1 MHDQGVDNPNNN
13 YYYSGFVNTPANFSQ
28 NVATAQVQLSI
39 NDLGLTS
46 GAEAFRLIVQ
56 QNSNDPITKWL
67 ATDTFTIV
75 NTDTPPASSYTI
87 TPASPQ
93 INENQST
100 ATFTITR
107 TNSSQAATVYVS
119 TVHDQGTPNP
129 NGNYYYDGLLNQP
142 VTFAA
147 GASTQQVQIRIND
160 LGLASGSETFRIIVQ
175 QNYTDAITN
184 FLATDT
190 FTIVNN
196 DAGIVA
202 NASVNEQTNTTFLL
216 SPFLSLPATPAGL
229 SVSVVNFLEH
239 PHRARRIDHG
249 WKRDTWK
256 YCGRVQCCW

>member
-1 MHDQGVDNPNNN
+1 MSAPCTIRESIIRTTTTTIVVLLTLLLIFLRTLRPLRCNFPSTILASHRARRHSGLS
-13 YYYSGFVNTPANFSQ
+13 YSKTQTIPS
-28 NVATAQVQLSI
+28 
-39 NDLGLTS
+39 
-46 GAEAFRLIVQ
+46 R
-56 QNSNDPITKWL
+56 KWL

-93 INENQST
+93 LNENQGT

-107 TNSSQAATVYVS
+107 TNSSQAETVYVS
-119 TVHDQGTPNP
+119 TVHDQGSPNP

-160 LGLASGSETFRIIVQ
+160 LGLASGSETFRIIVK

-202 NASVNEQTNTTFLL
+202 NASV
-216 SPFLSLPATPAGL
+216 
-229 SVSVVNFLEH
+229 
-239 PHRARRIDHG
+239 
-249 WKRDTWK
+249 K
-256 YCGRVQCCW
+256 